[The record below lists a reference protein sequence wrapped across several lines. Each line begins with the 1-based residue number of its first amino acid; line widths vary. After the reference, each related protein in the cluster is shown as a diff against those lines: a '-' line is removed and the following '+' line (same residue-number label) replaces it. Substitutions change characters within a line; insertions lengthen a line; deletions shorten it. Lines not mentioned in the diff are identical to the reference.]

1 MVTGLP
7 SNYIFMPLPCYE
19 VDCPHPVC
27 AKGKPAE
34 EPTWYPGGPPL
45 SLLPLLIPDPERPW
59 GPSYAL
65 NVPVFVTAVI
75 WSPKYTSNG

>member
-7 SNYIFMPLPCYE
+7 SNYIFMLLPWFE

-45 SLLPLLIPDPERPW
+45 SLLPLPIPDPERP
-59 GPSYAL
+59 
-65 NVPVFVTAVI
+65 
-75 WSPKYTSNG
+75 

>member
-7 SNYIFMPLPCYE
+7 SIYIFILLPCYE

-27 AKGKPAE
+27 TKGNPAE

-45 SLLPLLIPDPERPW
+45 SLLPLPIPDPERP
-59 GPSYAL
+59 
-65 NVPVFVTAVI
+65 
-75 WSPKYTSNG
+75 